1 MLALIITII
10 LGISGII
17 VTFLLTR
24 WQVKRNQ
31 IDHFF
36 TNSYD
41 IGIKLTADFPNYK
54 LHYGN
59 ELIENNVK
67 VLKGGFMNTGRNDI
81 DGLNGYSDFTLSLP
95 ANCIVRDVNV
105 SPSDDKLIVKATVN
119 NENKNSIDFGINNL
133 FITNE
138 YFKYS
143 AIVEVPESVYGLE
156 DRISFN
162 HRLKN
167 TEKIRNIHIG
177 HIQTSIKR
185 KKRARRM
192 IFVFAGGY
200 VLLVLLS
207 LCQELKFNIYQKETN
222 KEVVMMISPKSDIYV
237 GENNTFSI
245 PVITGEKITIDEF
258 NNNYKVFPRTSYRW
272 FYTIWVVVFY
282 LVLFL
287 VFCFLTY
294 EEFIGKKSHIIKVL
308 NKDKAN
314 KIN

>member
-1 MLALIITII
+1 
-10 LGISGII
+10 
-17 VTFLLTR
+17 
-24 WQVKRNQ
+24 
-31 IDHFF
+31 
-36 TNSYD
+36 
-41 IGIKLTADFPNYK
+41 
-54 LHYGN
+54 
-59 ELIENNVK
+59 
-67 VLKGGFMNTGRNDI
+67 MNTGRNDI

-95 ANCIVRDVNV
+95 ANCIVRDINV

-133 FITNE
+133 LITNE

-156 DRISFN
+156 DSISFN

-192 IFVFAGGY
+192 IFLFAGCY

-237 GENNTFSI
+237 GENNTFSL

-258 NNNYKVFPRTSYRW
+258 NNNYNVSPRTSYRW
-272 FYTIWVVVFY
+272 FNTIWVVVFY

-287 VFCFLTY
+287 IICFFTY

-308 NKDKAN
+308 NK
-314 KIN
+314 KIKQNV